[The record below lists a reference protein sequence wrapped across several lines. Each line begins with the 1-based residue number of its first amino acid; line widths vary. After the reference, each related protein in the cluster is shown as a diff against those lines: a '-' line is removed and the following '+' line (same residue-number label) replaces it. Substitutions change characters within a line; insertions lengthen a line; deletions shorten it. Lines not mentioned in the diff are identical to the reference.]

1 MQIFVKTLTGKT
13 ITLEVESSD
22 TIDNV
27 KSKIQDKEG
36 IPPDQQRLIFAGKQ
50 LEDGRTLSDYN
61 IQKEST
67 LHLVLRLRGG
77 MQIFVKTLTGKTITL
92 EVESSDT
99 IDNVKSKIQDK
110 EGIPPD
116 QQRLIFAG
124 KQLED
129 GRTLSD
135 YNIQKESTLHL
146 VLRLRGGMQ
155 IFVKTLTGK
164 TITLEVESSDTID
177 NVKSKIQDKEGI
189 PPDQQRLIFAGK
201 QLEDG
206 RTLSDYNI
214 QKESTLHLVLR
225 LRGGMQIF
233 VKTLTGK
240 TITLEVESSDT
251 IDNVKSKIQDK
262 EGIPPD
268 QQRLIFAGKQLE
280 DGRTLSDYNIQKEST
295 LHLVLRLRGG
305 HVTDITPY
313 EGAENGGLEMT
324 SFYFHIKFELYPTEN
339 PAAGGDTFAVP
350 NSRDIWLPSND
361 SSIFDDL
368 PAHPP
373 PHRSAARNTDLPDR
387 SRRISFG
394 ALATLDRRAGLGA
407 NSKSGVIDCGTPRPP
422 TELGGGEIEGLPGRQ
437 LLGRANSYP
446 LPPST
451 AALQPQTAIRD
462 WRFGRINIE
471 TLDPGL
477 YKNNNNNMAGEGKAA
492 ATAVAGPSA
501 APDLGPP
508 FSGSG
513 TATKAEFVELEGKN
527 TEVGWGIVHFY
538 REGDETAGLASTHEV
553 AEETENMQDCT
564 TLCIPAVP
572 AYMTPGD
579 FLGFLGERWQND
591 ISHCRMV
598 MTSRMNR
605 YLVLLKFRDSKQAK
619 LWRREYNG
627 KIFNS
632 MGSQSQACHVVF
644 VKSITFERP
653 SPSRGHE
660 YSLSSSSSAI
670 SNSLKPFPP
679 PTPSLVELPTC
690 PVCLE
695 RMDETNGL
703 MTVPCSHVF
712 HCTCLQRWKGA
723 GCPVCRF
730 TNPSEER
737 DPSNPYSQPFGG
749 SASNLC
755 SVCDCADDLWIC
767 LICGYLGCGR
777 YKGGHAK
784 DHWKDTAHCFALE
797 LETQHVWDYAG
808 DMWVHR
814 LIRDKGDGK
823 VVELPGRGNYTANG
837 EGADEDMVPRAKLE
851 TIGLEYTHLLG
862 SQLESQRAYYEGM
875 INKSANKASKTSAE
889 YEKAIAELSETRQQ
903 QVTLQEEYGVLKRE
917 TLPQLER
924 DLERERN
931 KAKKGEN
938 LARSL
943 GQSLQEEK
951 RLNEGLMKRIEHLD
965 TDVEA
970 IRKQLEELR
979 AENAELKEMNRDLTM
994 FISGQQKL
1002 KELENEGQIE
1012 EGELEGG
1019 TMSVPEARKKK
1030 ANNKKKGKK

>member
-129 GRTLSD
+129 GRTLAD

-305 HVTDITPY
+305 HQVMMGGADIDLMSPKAQD
-313 EGAENGGLEMT
+313 E
-324 SFYFHIKFELYPTEN
+324 
-339 PAAGGDTFAVP
+339 
-350 NSRDIWLPSND
+350 IWLPSPEA
-361 SSIFDDL
+361 SVFDDF
-368 PAHPP
+368 PSHP
-373 PHRSAARNTDLPDR
+373 RPDR
-387 SRRISFG
+387 RTTYKVSRSIDSQHDS
-394 ALATLDRRAGLGA
+394 ASHATPYTFTRQNSPSSNLGI
-407 NSKSGVIDCGTPRPP
+407 IDCGAAARPSVKDSGRKIEIV
-422 TELGGGEIEGLPGRQ
+422 TERQ
-437 LLGRANSYP
+437 WLERANSF
-446 LPPST
+446 PPPNSSV
-451 AALQPQTAIRD
+451 AIHPQNAVRD
-462 WRFGRINIE
+462 WRFGRVSLE
-471 TLDPGL
+471 TVDLRTGHA
-477 YKNNNNNMAGEGKAA
+477 MAGE
-492 ATAVAGPSA
+492 TTRSGPSA
-501 APDLGPP
+501 APSLGPT
-508 FSGSG
+508 FGGAG
-513 TATKAEFVELEGKN
+513 TATKAEFLPLETKN
-527 TEVGWGIVHFY
+527 TELGWGVVHFY
-538 REGDETAGLASTHEV
+538 REEDETSGLIETNHQ
-553 AEETENMQDCT
+553 ETEASGSKDTDCT

-572 AYMTPGD
+572 AYMSPGD
-579 FLGFLGERWQND
+579 LMGFVGEKWRGD

-605 YLVLLKFRDSKQAK
+605 YLVLLKFRNNFRAKQ
-619 LWRREYNG
+619 WRREFDG
-627 KIFNS
+627 KVFNTVEP
-632 MGSQSQACHVVF
+632 QICHVVF
-644 VKSITFERP
+644 VKSITFETPTRRRSSAAL
-653 SPSRGHE
+653 SP
-660 YSLSSSSSAI
+660 LSSPAGMSSS
-670 SNSLKPFPP
+670 LRPFPP
-679 PTPSLVELPTC
+679 PTPNLVELPTC

-703 MTVPCSHVF
+703 MTIPCSHVF
-712 HCTCLQRWKGA
+712 HCTCLQNWKGA

-730 TNPSEER
+730 TNTSPSSES
-737 DPSNPYSQPFGG
+737 DPSGPHSKPFGSG
-749 SASNLC
+749 VSNLC
-755 SVCDCADDLWIC
+755 SICDCADDLWIC
-767 LICGYLGCGR
+767 LICGYVGCGR

-784 DHWKDTAHCFALE
+784 DHWKETAHCFALE

-823 VVELPGRGNYTANG
+823 VVELPSRNRSVGHL
-837 EGADEDMVPRAKLE
+837 EEEDVVPRAKLDS
-851 TIGLEYTHLLG
+851 IGLEYTHLVT
-862 SQLESQRAYYEGM
+862 SQLESQRAYYEEL
-875 INKSANKASKTSAE
+875 ISKTVDKASKASAAAE
-889 YEKAIAELSETRQQ
+889 EAAAQASKAMEKLTVLDEKYTTLSQETIPELE
-903 QVTLQEEYGVLKRE
+903 K
-917 TLPQLER
+917 QL
-924 DLERERN
+924 DRERN
-931 KAKKGEN
+931 KASKSEA
-938 LARSL
+938 LARNL
-943 GQSLQEEK
+943 GKSLQEEK
-951 RLNEGLMKRIEHLD
+951 RLNEGLMKRIEHLNSD
-965 TDVEA
+965 HEA
-970 IRKQLEELR
+970 IVKELEKLKG
-979 AENAELKEMNRDLTM
+979 ENADLQEMNRDLSM
-994 FISGQQKL
+994 FISGQEKL
-1002 KELENEGQIE
+1002 KELENEGKIE

-1019 TMSVPEARKKK
+1019 SASVPEKKSRRR
-1030 ANNKKKGKK
+1030 GKR